1 MIDPD
6 RSSSPVLAALDE
18 ADRRERTSR
27 LVLYAAAVLEAVLLA
42 AALLVMDFDD
52 PTHVLMLIL
61 AVLTYSTL
69 ALGMVAIATR
79 ASAENA
85 RLLHAIQL
93 LDERRGDA

>member
-1 MIDPD
+1 MIHPD
-6 RSSSPVLAALDE
+6 RSGSPVLAALDE